1 MKSPT
6 NALAIFRAL
15 ICDKRYALVCNARYS
30 DHSMVCI
37 EFCGKPFATFDLQ
50 HDGSN
55 AVECVLYALHQSK
68 ASAKAFSL
76 RIHALGKRPVYTVA
90 TFDSSDFEGFGA
102 KHLRTTELV
111 ADALRAALHDG
122 VLKDDDRLSYCDAYV
137 SSTKYSKRLWLV
149 RA

>member
-1 MKSPT
+1 MKSPI

-30 DHSMVCI
+30 EHSMVCI

-55 AVECVLYALHQSK
+55 AVECVLYALQQST

-90 TFDSSDFEGFGA
+90 TFDNSDFEGFGA
-102 KHLRTTELV
+102 KHVRTAELV
-111 ADALRAALHDG
+111 ADALRDALNEGLLREDG
-122 VLKDDDRLSYCDAYV
+122 RLSYCDAYI